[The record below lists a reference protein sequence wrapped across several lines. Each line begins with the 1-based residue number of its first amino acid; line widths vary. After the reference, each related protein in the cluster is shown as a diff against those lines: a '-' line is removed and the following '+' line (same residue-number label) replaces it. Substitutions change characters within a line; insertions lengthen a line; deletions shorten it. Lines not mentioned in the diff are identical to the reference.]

1 MILKFKEWLLD
12 PHRRVSVHKLRVKYF
27 VTCYNFRD
35 YFFIVTLLGRNVRF
49 IFCFSLFLFR
59 NCIYLPFINERESR
73 VSTITIFFSGDKEKR
88 NGANSIFF
96 KFRKTNAPIYIWFWI
111 HNSSKY
117 FWKNCINIYGIL
129 TAINLEWYSVICGL
143 TIVWMK
149 TYPLRLKGQYV
160 CLWI

>member
-59 NCIYLPFINERESR
+59 NCIYPPFINERESR
-73 VSTITIFFSGDKEKR
+73 VSTITIFSSGDEEKR
-88 NGANSIFF
+88 NGANSSFFSNFERQMPQYTFDFESTKLLIFF
-96 KFRKTNAPIYIWFWI
+96 FFFGKLYKTFMGY
-111 HNSSKY
+111 
-117 FWKNCINIYGIL
+117 
-129 TAINLEWYSVICGL
+129 
-143 TIVWMK
+143 
-149 TYPLRLKGQYV
+149 
-160 CLWI
+160 